1 LKHEDRVTVSLS
13 ALFGGATTA
22 GTKTKTDLKDMAKT
36 EMTLSGE
43 TRLQILSL
51 LPQEAGSL
59 QESIQI
65 KRLRDRVGFDE
76 EEKDLLDMDERGSF
90 NPSKV
95 DDLEDKGVS
104 LGENEKEIIAGCI
117 VQKEDEESVPTND
130 AFVDLALTLQD
141 KVKEFRDQLDD
152 PDA

>member
-1 LKHEDRVTVSLS
+1 MPDKEL
-13 ALFGGATTA
+13 
-22 GTKTKTDLKDMAKT
+22 
-36 EMTLSGE
+36 TLSGQV
-43 TRLQILSL
+43 RLQILSL

-76 EEKDLLDMDERGSF
+76 KEKEILDMDERGSF
-90 NPSKV
+90 DPSKV
-95 DDLEDKGVS
+95 DELEDLDAP

-117 VQKEDEESVPTND
+117 VQQEDEGNVPTND
-130 AFVDLALTLQD
+130 AFVDLALALQD
-141 KVKEFRDQLDD
+141 KVKEFRDQLDS

>member
-1 LKHEDRVTVSLS
+1 
-13 ALFGGATTA
+13 
-22 GTKTKTDLKDMAKT
+22 MAKT

-65 KRLRDRVGFDE
+65 KRLRDRVAFDE
-76 EEKDLLDMDERGSF
+76 EEEEFIDMDERGSF

-95 DDLEDKGVS
+95 NDLEDVDVS

-117 VQKEDEESVPTND
+117 VQKEDEDSVPTND
-130 AFVDLALTLQD
+130 AFVDLALALQD
-141 KVKEFRDQLDD
+141 KVKEFRDNLD
-152 PDA
+152 